1 MWTAIRTFADL
12 MHLLSFIIILYK
24 LLNQKN
30 SRGVSLKTQ
39 EIYLV
44 VFCARYI
51 DLFMYF
57 INWYNT
63 LMKIAFISCTAAII
77 YLMKLKKPICDTYVR
92 EDDDLPHQYLLVFAA
107 VLALLIHTE
116 FSWWE
121 LLWSFSLWLES
132 VAIMPQINILT
143 KFGGAEA
150 FTLHYIAALGSYR
163 FFYIL
168 FWIYRYSVESFIC
181 WTSVISGLLQVAL
194 YVDFFVLYVK
204 K

>member
-1 MWTAIRTFADL
+1 MWTTIRTFADL
-12 MHLLSFIIILYK
+12 MHLLSFMIILYK
-24 LLNQKN
+24 LITQRNC
-30 SRGVSLKTQ
+30 SGVSLKTQ

-44 VFCARYI
+44 VFCARYL

-63 LMKIAFISCTAAII
+63 IMKIAFISATVVII
-77 YLMKLKKPICDTYVR
+77 YLMRLHKPTCDTYKSV
-92 EDDDLPHQYLLVFAA
+92 DDDLPHQYLIVFALI
-107 VLALLIHTE
+107 LALIIHTE
-116 FSWWE
+116 FTWWE
-121 LLWSFSLWLES
+121 MSWSFSLWLEA

-143 KFGGAEA
+143 KYGGAEA

-168 FWIYRYSVESFIC
+168 FWAYRYITEGSVC
-181 WTSVISGLLQVAL
+181 WTSVFAGVLQVAL
-194 YVDFFVLYVK
+194 YVDFFVLYLK